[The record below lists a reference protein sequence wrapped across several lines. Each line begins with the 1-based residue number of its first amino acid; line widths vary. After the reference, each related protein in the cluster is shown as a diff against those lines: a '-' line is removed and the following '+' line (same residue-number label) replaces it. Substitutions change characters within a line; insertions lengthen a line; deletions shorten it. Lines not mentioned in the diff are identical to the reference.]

1 MNSRTSLTRR
11 LGTNLNK
18 LAVFLLIVALF
29 GFADATYLSVKHY
42 SGTPLACSIFEGCEK
57 VTSSRYAVIAGIPL
71 ALGGA
76 IYYFVVIILTVAYL
90 DTRKMAV
97 LLMTARLTVVGFL
110 ASAWFVYLQ
119 LFVIRAICPYC
130 MLSAIA
136 STALFGLGSLVV
148 YSARAGRPEDRSSQR
163 PGRPPF

>member
-1 MNSRTSLTRR
+1 MNSRTSLTGRSETALHR
-11 LGTNLNK
+11 
-18 LAVFLLIVALF
+18 LAVCFLIVGLF

-42 SGTPLACSIFEGCEK
+42 SGTSLACSIFEGCEK

-76 IYYFVVIILTVAYL
+76 IYYFVVLVMTVAYL
-90 DTRKMAV
+90 DTRKTAV
-97 LLMTARLTVVGFL
+97 LLVTARLTVVGFL

-136 STALFGLGSLVV
+136 STLLFGLGSLVL
-148 YSARAGRPEDRSSQR
+148 YSARSDRWIDRSSPG
-163 PGRPPF
+163 PGRPS

>member
-11 LGTNLNK
+11 SETTLDK
-18 LAVFLLIVALF
+18 LAVFLLIAALF
-29 GFADATYLSVKHY
+29 GFADATYLTVKHY
-42 SGTPLACSIFEGCEK
+42 SGAPLACSIFEGCEK

-76 IYYFVVIILTVAYL
+76 IYYFLVIVLSVAYL
-90 DTRKMAV
+90 DTRKMVV

-136 STALFGLGSLVV
+136 STLLFGLGSVV
-148 YSARAGRPEDRSSQR
+148 LYSARAGRREDRSSRR
-163 PGRPPF
+163 PGPPP